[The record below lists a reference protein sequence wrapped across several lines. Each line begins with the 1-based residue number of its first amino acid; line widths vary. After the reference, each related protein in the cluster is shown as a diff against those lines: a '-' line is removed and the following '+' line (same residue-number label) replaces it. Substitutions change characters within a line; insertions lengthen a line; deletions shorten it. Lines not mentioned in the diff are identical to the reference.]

1 MVKVKSEKKNHHT
14 NSQTPACRAPRRIW
28 QHSLLDFE
36 YLWTPRPTTSCL
48 GREKVAKF
56 RGEVFRSETD
66 ETAWHSVCTMWALCR
81 TDLPQSRTK
90 SLAHDLN
97 ESTDP
102 DVFFRIPT
110 WAARWMYINVAE
122 GLYID
127 GCPIAGAPRLQ
138 WSSEKSQSAVR
149 PQLNASLGRQENSKR
164 TTWKISKRLTWE
176 IAGEKFLDE
185 RDKRKL
191 QLGRQNSAWKENW
204 TNDKTCLQI
213 RELSV
218 NLLAI

>member
-1 MVKVKSEKKNHHT
+1 MKWWKWNLKKKKKHHT
-14 NSQTPACRAPRRIW
+14 NSQTPARRAPRRIW

-102 DVFFRIPT
+102 DVFFRIPAPPELQGECT
-110 WAARWMYINVAE
+110 SMYQ
-122 GLYID
+122 
-127 GCPIAGAPRLQ
+127 PRDFTSMVVQSRAHLDFTVVK
-138 WSSEKSQSAVR
+138 WEKSKCSA
-149 PQLNASLGRQENSKR
+149 
-164 TTWKISKRLTWE
+164 TTIECISW
-176 IAGEKFLDE
+176 
-185 RDKRKL
+185 
-191 QLGRQNSAWKENW
+191 
-204 TNDKTCLQI
+204 
-213 RELSV
+213 
-218 NLLAI
+218 